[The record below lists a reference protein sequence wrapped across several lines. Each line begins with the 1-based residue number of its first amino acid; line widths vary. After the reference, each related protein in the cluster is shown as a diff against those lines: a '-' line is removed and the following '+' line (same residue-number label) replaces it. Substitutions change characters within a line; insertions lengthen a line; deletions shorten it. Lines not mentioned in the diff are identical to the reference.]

1 MKGDGEFFLAEGVE
15 LIACPYAYQVTR
27 SIAFEIEG
35 RGIFQCAVGVHA
47 EKGILCGSVQVGKSE
62 GNGGSRVRVRCGE
75 MKKVR
80 IDGQVFVHHQGGTG
94 LDVIGG
100 QVAVGGESGNG
111 RPCGCGGVDCLD
123 GEEIGRAIGKSRNG
137 VG

>member
-1 MKGDGEFFLAEGVE
+1 MAFFNVPLESMLKREFCVVPF
-15 LIACPYAYQVTR
+15 
-27 SIAFEIEG
+27 
-35 RGIFQCAVGVHA
+35 
-47 EKGILCGSVQVGKSE
+47 KSE
-62 GNGGSRVRVRCGE
+62 SPKVMVKPASEVRCGE

-100 QVAVGGESGNG
+100 QVAVGGGSGS
-111 RPCGCGGVDCLD
+111 RRCAVAAGVDCLD
-123 GEEIGRAIGKSRNG
+123 GEEIGRSIGKSRNG